1 MDNPTKTNTPFP
13 SRAVYLQ
20 ITIVVL
26 GFSLLVFLSALFI
39 GNIVNKHMHN
49 SIEAAFKD
57 TEINI
62 TTDLKELETLLHY
75 ISETVRLMILE
86 GRTFDSVA
94 DYITDMTGH
103 IMHSDERLKQYA
115 TGIYGFFDVFGG
127 KFHDGTGWQPPESF
141 VPHERPW
148 HQAAVTANGKVGVT
162 DPYTSIAWGSYTLT
176 FSRRIFD
183 HDGKPLGI
191 VCLDVLLDRVR
202 DYAVNTSFTQGGYGL
217 LLNKQIEVLAHPD
230 QTMWGMALRDIDAGY
245 RTLADDLEQGVAV
258 TERRMN
264 NYKKE
269 PCVVSFRQFENGWH
283 IGMVI
288 HEKTYFKEMKKM
300 RLTLIIIGLAL
311 AALFIMI
318 ILRLS
323 QARKELQNIQG
334 EQNLTE
340 REREIFTLLLKGI
353 SPKEIASIL
362 KVTYNTIIFHQKNL
376 YRKLGIQSIHELFAR
391 YSSDQNGLT
400 YKVL

>member
-1 MDNPTKTNTPFP
+1 MTEKNNSPFH
-13 SRAVYLQ
+13 SRSVYIQ
-20 ITIVVL
+20 ISIVVL
-26 GFSLLVFLSALFI
+26 GFSLLVFLSTWFI

-62 TTDLKELETLLHY
+62 SADLKELETLLHY
-75 ISETVRLMILE
+75 ISETVRLMILD
-86 GRTFDSVA
+86 GFNFDMVA
-94 DYITDMTGH
+94 DYITDITGH

-115 TGIYGFFDVFGG
+115 TGIYGVFDVFGG
-127 KFHDGTGWQPPESF
+127 KFHDGTGWQPPENF

-148 HQAAVTANGKVGVT
+148 YKAAVMADGKVGVT
-162 DPYTSIAWGSYTLT
+162 EPYTSMAWGIYTLT

-217 LLNKQIEVLAHPD
+217 LLNKQIEILAHPD
-230 QTMWGMALRDIDAGY
+230 QTMWGMALRDIDTGY
-245 RTLADDLEQGVAV
+245 RTLADDLEQGIQVL
-258 TERRMN
+258 ERRMN

-269 PCVVSFRQFENGWH
+269 PCVVSFRQFQNGWH

-288 HEKTYFKEMKKM
+288 HEETYFKEMKKM

-311 AALFIMI
+311 AALFIAI

-323 QARKELQNIQG
+323 QARKELQYFK
-334 EQNLTE
+334 EESNLTI
-340 REREIFTLLLKGI
+340 REQEIFNLLLSGMEV
-353 SPKEIASIL
+353 KEIASNL
-362 KVTYNTIIFHQKNL
+362 KISYSGVNFHMKNL
-376 YRKLGIQSIHELFAR
+376 FAKLGVHSRAELLVK
-391 YSSDQNGLT
+391 YHKTPQ
-400 YKVL
+400 

>member
-1 MDNPTKTNTPFP
+1 MTEKNNSPFH
-13 SRAVYLQ
+13 SRAVYIQ
-20 ITIVVL
+20 ISIVVL
-26 GFSLLVFLSALFI
+26 GFSLLVFLSTRFI
-39 GNIVNKHMHN
+39 GNIVNMHMHN

-62 TTDLKELETLLHY
+62 TADLKELETLLHY
-75 ISETVRLMILE
+75 ISETVRIMILE
-86 GRTFDSVA
+86 GRTYDSVA
-94 DYITDMTGH
+94 DYITNMTGH

-115 TGIYGFFDVFGG
+115 TGIYGIFDVFGG

-141 VPHERPW
+141 IPHERPW
-148 HQAAVTANGKVGVT
+148 HQAAVMADGKVGVT

-183 HDGKPLGI
+183 HEGNPLGV

-217 LLNKQIEVLAHPD
+217 LLNKEIEVLAHPD

-245 RTLADDLEQGVAV
+245 RALADDLEQGVQII
-258 TERRMN
+258 ERRMN

-269 PCVVSFRQFENGWH
+269 PCVVSFRQFANGWH

-288 HEKTYFKEMKKM
+288 HEETYFKEMRKM

-311 AALFIMI
+311 AALFITI

-323 QARKELQNIQG
+323 EARKELQYFKD
-334 EQNLTE
+334 EPSLTV
-340 REREIFTLLLKGI
+340 REREIFTLLLSGI
-353 SPKEIASIL
+353 EVKQIASNL
-362 KVTYNTIIFHQKNL
+362 KISYSGVNFHIKNL
-376 YRKLGIQSIHELFAR
+376 FAKLGVHSRAELLVK
-391 YSSDQNGLT
+391 YHN
-400 YKVL
+400 K

>member
-1 MDNPTKTNTPFP
+1 MDKPH
-13 SRAVYLQ
+13 SRSVYIQ
-20 ITIVVL
+20 IAIVVL
-26 GFSLLVFLSALFI
+26 GFSLLVFLSTWFI

-62 TTDLKELETLLHY
+62 TADLKELETLLAY
-75 ISETVRLMILE
+75 ISETVRIMILE
-86 GRTFDSVA
+86 GHTFDTVA
-94 DYITDMTGH
+94 DYITGITGH
-103 IMHSDERLKQYA
+103 IMNSDERLKQYA
-115 TGIYGFFDVFGG
+115 TGIYAFFDVFDG

-141 VPHERPW
+141 IPHERPW
-148 HQAAVTANGKVGVT
+148 HKAAVMADGKVGVT
-162 DPYTSIAWGSYTLT
+162 DPYTSIAWGIYTLT

-183 HDGKPLGI
+183 HDGTPLGI

-230 QTMWGMALRDIDAGY
+230 QAMWGISLRDIDSGY
-245 RTLADDLEQGVAV
+245 KTLADDLEQGVPV
-258 TERRMN
+258 IERRMN

-269 PCVVSFRQFENGWH
+269 PCVVSFRQFDNGWH

-288 HEKTYFKEMKKM
+288 HEKTYFKEMRKM

-311 AALFIMI
+311 AALFITI

-323 QARKELQNIQG
+323 QARKELQYFKD
-334 EQNLTE
+334 EPNLTV
-340 REREIFTLLLKGI
+340 REREIFSLLLAGKEV
-353 SPKEIASIL
+353 KEIASNL
-362 KVTYNTIIFHQKNL
+362 KISYSGVNFHMKNL
-376 YRKLGIQSIHELFAR
+376 FAKLGIHSRAELLVK
-391 YSSDQNGLT
+391 YHKTPN
-400 YKVL
+400 

>member
-1 MDNPTKTNTPFP
+1 MEKHEPTETNSPFH
-13 SRAVYLQ
+13 SRAVYVQ
-20 ITIVVL
+20 IAIVVL

-39 GNIVNKHMHN
+39 GRIVNKHMHN

-62 TTDLKELETLLHY
+62 TADLKELETLLAY

-86 GRTFDSVA
+86 ERNFEAVA
-94 DYITDMTGH
+94 NYLTNMTGH
-103 IMHSDERLKQYA
+103 IMNSDERLKAYA
-115 TGIYGFFDVFGG
+115 TGIYGVFDIFGNR
-127 KFHDGTGWQPPESF
+127 FHDGTGWQPPESF
-141 VPHERPW
+141 MPHERPW
-148 HQAAVTANGKVGVT
+148 HKAAVLADGKVGVT
-162 DPYTSIAWGSYTLT
+162 EPYTSIAWGSYTLT

-183 HDGKPLGI
+183 HDGTPLGI

-217 LLNKQIEVLAHPD
+217 LLNREIEVLAHPD
-230 QTMWGMALRDIDAGY
+230 QAVWGMALRDIDSGY
-245 RTLADDLEQGVAV
+245 GTLADDLEQGMPVI
-258 TERRMN
+258 ERRMY

-269 PCVVSFRQFENGWH
+269 PCVVSFRQFDNGWH

-300 RLTLIIIGLAL
+300 RLTLVIIGTAL
-311 AALFIMI
+311 AVLFITI

-323 QARKELQNIQG
+323 QARKELQYIHG
-334 EQNLTE
+334 EQNLTD
-340 REREIFTLLLKGI
+340 REREIFTLLLKGV
-353 SPKEIASIL
+353 SPKEIASTL
-362 KVTYNTIIFHQKNL
+362 NVTYNTVIFHQKNL

-391 YSSDQNGLT
+391 YSSVPNG
-400 YKVL
+400 